1 MVRKSSNSLASMLSL
16 NKIQKKI
23 SFLLKPKNLNK
34 VLFLV
39 GILLVLYLLH
49 RHFLNREGMSNLLN
63 HNNID
68 ESVSEK
74 KTAVLFYADWCGHC
88 KKFMP
93 TWTKV
98 SDELDESSPVVLA
111 KFDCTKSS
119 EDANVQAVM
128 KKYNVQGFP
137 SVLLFEN
144 GEVKEFEQERNES
157 NLKSFLGL

>member
-49 RHFLNREGMSNLLN
+49 RHFLNREGMTQLDHES
-63 HNNID
+63 ID
-68 ESVSEK
+68 STVAEK

-93 TWTKV
+93 IWDKV
-98 SDELDESSPVVLA
+98 GDELDESSPVVLA
-111 KFDCTKSS
+111 KFDCSKSS

>member
-1 MVRKSSNSLASMLSL
+1 MARKSSNTIASMLSL

-39 GILLVLYLLH
+39 GILLVLYMLH
-49 RHFLNREGMSNLLN
+49 RHFLNKEGMTSISHENF
-63 HNNID
+63 D
-68 ESVSEK
+68 ETIGEK
-74 KTAVLFYADWCGHC
+74 KTAVLFHANWCGHC

-93 TWTKV
+93 TWEKV
-98 SDELDESSPVVLA
+98 SSEVDETSPVVLA
-111 KFDCTKSS
+111 SFDCSESS
-119 EDANVQAVM
+119 EDKNVQEVM
-128 KKYNVQGFP
+128 KKYNVKGFP

-144 GEVKEFEQERNES
+144 GEIKEFEQERNES